1 LPLPQ
6 RIPSLPPLQGAGSAV
21 TACVTGGALIA
32 SLSQN
37 LLPFALALAIVP
49 LCLPHPGRSARPGPR
64 ELAAIALF
72 GSAAACVLWPSHA
85 ARLGQLLSE
94 LCHRGPEW
102 WRCARIQSPPE
113 IVSTLQG
120 CVQPDRFDH
129 LRDPLRSSF
138 HTRDC
143 SVVAR
148 ALAQIIASIRMRSH
162 ALPVASD
169 PCSAPRPPTLPPRPA
184 LTRSF
189 AVGRSPPPPLYHPA
203 LAS

>member
-1 LPLPQ
+1 M
-6 RIPSLPPLQGAGSAV
+6 

-37 LLPFALALAIVP
+37 LLPLALALAFVP

-102 WRCARIQSPPE
+102 WRSARIQSPPE

-138 HTRDC
+138 HARDC
-143 SVVAR
+143 GAVAR
-148 ALAQIIASIRMRSH
+148 ALAQIITSIRLRTH
-162 ALPVASD
+162 ALSIASD
-169 PCSAPRPPTLPPRPA
+169 LCSAARPPTQAHRRA
-184 LTRSF
+184 RTHSS

-203 LAS
+203 LAP